1 MAQTTIGRY
10 MEFRPAWQSFGV
22 WYFGIFIF
30 LVGPLVNP
38 DTFISEAAGQL
49 IASLLGAYVIIT
61 RFTRMYRVSQ
71 DAVEVERSFPSH
83 AKQIAPIVNITRID
97 LRRGMAQ
104 RLMNVAHVH
113 IHAKVPGGEVEILR
127 LSGVPAPTRF
137 KQVLLDRGAHDER
150 VYGAFR

>member
-1 MAQTTIGRY
+1 MALTPIGRFL
-10 MEFRPAWQSFGV
+10 EFRPAWQSFGV

-49 IASLLGAYVIIT
+49 IATLMGAYVVVT

-83 AKQIAPIVNITRID
+83 AKETVPIADITRID
-97 LRRGMAQ
+97 LRRGISQ
-104 RLMNVAHVH
+104 RLLGVAHVY
-113 IHAKVPGGEVEILR
+113 IYAKSPEGEKLLR
-127 LSGVPAPTRF
+127 LHGVPQPARF
-137 KQVLLDRGAHDER
+137 KQVLLDRGAGDER
-150 VYGAFR
+150 VYGAFRT